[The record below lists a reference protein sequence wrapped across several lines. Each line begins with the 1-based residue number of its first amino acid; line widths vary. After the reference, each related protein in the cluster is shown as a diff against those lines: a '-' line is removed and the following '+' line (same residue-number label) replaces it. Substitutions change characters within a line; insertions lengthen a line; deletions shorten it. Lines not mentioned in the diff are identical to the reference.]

1 MRTSKQWTRKAVGNL
16 QACLDCTDWDV
27 FRTDTKNLDEYK
39 EAVTS
44 YISFCEDSCVPSHTR
59 VRYNNDKPWFTARL
73 RQLRLEK
80 DAAFKCGDKIR
91 FKESKHKFSKAARE
105 AEQLYSEKLQQQFS
119 ANDSTSVWKGLRQ
132 ITNCKPK
139 APHSDYDQRL
149 ANNLNEFYCR
159 FERQWDSPDTIHLDT
174 SPQLE
179 LEHQL
184 ISFTTAGA
192 EGSSQLHTLTPPST
206 SMNVSHHPGKRCKQS
221 LQETESSEISQT
233 WLCFSIHLV
242 LTSCLQ
248 WL

>member
-1 MRTSKQWTRKAVGNL
+1 MGNL
-16 QACLDCTDWDV
+16 QACSDCTDWDV
-27 FRTDTKNLDEYK
+27 FRTDTNNLDEYT

-44 YISFCEDSCVPSHTR
+44 YISFCEDSCVPSRTR
-59 VRYNNDKPWFTARL
+59 VSYNNDKPWFTARL

-105 AEQLYSEKLQQQFS
+105 AEQLYSEKLQLQFS

-192 EGSSQLHTLTPPST
+192 EGSSQLHTLMPPPPPWMSLT
-206 SMNVSHHPGKRCKQS
+206 IQERDVNRVFKRQNPRKSARPDSVSPF
-221 LQETESSEISQT
+221 T
-233 WLCFSIHLV
+233 LCWPVVYSDYRYG
-242 LTSCLQ
+242 
-248 WL
+248 